1 MSYLNEPSPDQTVSE
16 MHEYADAAA
25 EEILAGM
32 TDEEAITMVR
42 DFCTVIAKWQPNI
55 DIYKDEPV
63 MLGLS
68 CLSAAQLFRIAFGRA
83 YRYTDKKLAAQQALE
98 KVFNKEDA

>member
-1 MSYLNEPSPDQTVSE
+1 MISNNDTTVQE

-32 TDEEAITMVR
+32 SDEETISMVR
-42 DFCTVIAKWQPNI
+42 DFCTVMAKWQPNI

-83 YRYTDKKLAAQQALE
+83 YRYTDKKLAVQQALE
-98 KVFNKEDA
+98 KAFNTEDS

>member
-1 MSYLNEPSPDQTVSE
+1 MIPNNDHTVQE

-32 TDEEAITMVR
+32 SDEETITMVR
-42 DFCTVIAKWQPNI
+42 DFCTVMAKWQPNI

-98 KVFNKEDA
+98 KVFNTEDA